1 MTTDVLTGSLRGA
14 PWRRLAVLGDSV
26 AEGLGD
32 PVDGYP
38 PPPWAD
44 RLADLLREQQPGL
57 AYANLGVRDLRAAQ
71 VRDTQLAAALDFRPD
86 LAVVAAGGNDMLR
99 RSFDPVA
106 VEETLSEI
114 VSALRA
120 AGAAVVVMG
129 LFDISRSPLA
139 DDDRRDGL
147 RVRLGLLARL
157 TRRVADRHGAWYI
170 DLGDHPASADAGIY
184 SADRLH
190 VNARGHAIV
199 VTETV
204 RRLAAELSC

>member
-1 MTTDVLTGSLRGA
+1 MTTDVLTGTLRGA
-14 PWRRLAVLGDSV
+14 PWRRLAILGDSV

-32 PVDGYP
+32 PADGYP

-44 RLADLLREQQPGL
+44 RLADLLREHQPDL
-57 AYANLGVRDLRAAQ
+57 AYANLGLRDTRAAQ

-106 VEETLSEI
+106 VEQALSEI

-120 AGAAVVVMG
+120 AGAAVVIMG

-139 DDDRRDGL
+139 AADRRDGL
-147 RVRLGLLARL
+147 RVRLAQLARL
-157 TRRVADRHGAWYI
+157 TRRVADRHGAWYV

-199 VTETV
+199 LAETV
-204 RRLAAELSC
+204 RRLAAELPR